1 MPQPVYGPPA
11 GRLQAVMRSKWFM
24 PLSSLGLGVV
34 ILAASW
40 LGGHPGSGLV
50 SLAIMGATSGSPRS
64 TCGRPRWPGWC

>member
-34 ILAASW
+34 ILRRAGSAVT
-40 LGGHPGSGLV
+40 LGL
-50 SLAIMGATSGSPRS
+50 
-64 TCGRPRWPGWC
+64 GWCRLRS